1 MIMATKKKP
10 QRQPASEAILMLALE
25 LLAVGLFTII
35 AGTNDD
41 MGTLVILFM
50 LGMWLIYLVSNAA
63 VLSGLESAL
72 AAA

>member
-1 MIMATKKKP
+1 MAKKQKRP
-10 QRQPASEAILMLALE
+10 AASEAILTLALE

-35 AGTNDD
+35 AGTSDD
-41 MGTLVILFM
+41 MGTLVVLFM
-50 LGMWLIYLVSNAA
+50 LGLWVIYLVSNAT

>member
-1 MIMATKKKP
+1 MAKKQKRP
-10 QRQPASEAILMLALE
+10 AASEAILTLALE

-35 AGTNDD
+35 AGTSDD
-41 MGTLVILFM
+41 MGTLVVLFM
-50 LGMWLIYLVSNAA
+50 LGLWLIYLVSNAT